1 MSNNNEFLYS
11 QIEKCSHTTITS
23 LLEDNISNKDI
34 TNNIEK
40 IGSNISSKIEGGTG
54 NAINILEDC
63 LKYNYKNKDIEDIK
77 SDLLKLNDKSPNI
90 NIYIIGSTNNGK
102 SCFINSLLNQNIV
115 PEEENSSKVGFCEI
129 INSNKEEIH
138 ITDNID
144 QTIILKKD
152 ENKSRCDQIL
162 DFMSDSN
169 DIEFKD
175 VKFYCKFSLFGKC
188 SNNVK
193 IIDSPGLDIIK
204 AQNVINNKINN
215 KEDDIDI
222 VIAVIKCQDKITKTM
237 HEYLKKLYSEK
248 KTKHIFFVI
257 NHFHSYSRSKRNG
270 KENRMEDEQ
279 RRIEEIEESIK
290 DISKESYANKEFF
303 IHHVCLYCTTTREVI
318 CSLENPVDK
327 FNKFKSCLEKYVGLF
342 NIYFKFESQV
352 SFFED
357 YIKKGEEIL
366 RDIINLH
373 EKEKTELKNKK
384 KENEEQIY
392 LLNKFIK
399 KVSEDI
405 NTYIN
410 KNEQQVKVD
419 IKEKIETIFQV
430 FDEKSQNSN
439 NQEMMGIFKDILKG
453 YIESNIKDIKEIFS
467 KSISSFKRENKV
479 MEEKIKN
486 KLNNFY
492 IENDN
497 NKNYSLLLDEII
509 NPKLIFSFKG
519 DKLNSSLMSR
529 AKKMISESSL
539 FNLEKINSISKKL
552 FIFALINKIKND
564 IKFKVFLILLLI
576 NNNYLLYGSAII
588 GCLSFYYIYR
598 KRVGKKAKDEIEKQI
613 AINKLIN
620 DIYGCI
626 KSLLENF
633 EINNNNNILDS
644 EIIEFMNSNK
654 SIDLKINKEKGIIT
668 NIKKNI
674 SDLDHEIEELRKYFN
689 NIVIL
694 VR

>member
-1 MSNNNEFLYS
+1 M
-11 QIEKCSHTTITS
+11 K
-23 LLEDNISNKDI
+23 K
-34 TNNIEK
+34 K
-40 IGSNISSKIEGGTG
+40 R
-54 NAINILEDC
+54 
-63 LKYNYKNKDIEDIK
+63 IK
-77 SDLLKLNDKSPNI
+77 
-90 NIYIIGSTNNGK
+90 
-102 SCFINSLLNQNIV
+102 
-115 PEEENSSKVGFCEI
+115 
-129 INSNKEEIH
+129 
-138 ITDNID
+138 
-144 QTIILKKD
+144 
-152 ENKSRCDQIL
+152 
-162 DFMSDSN
+162 
-169 DIEFKD
+169 
-175 VKFYCKFSLFGKC
+175 
-188 SNNVK
+188 
-193 IIDSPGLDIIK
+193 
-204 AQNVINNKINN
+204 
-215 KEDDIDI
+215 
-222 VIAVIKCQDKITKTM
+222 
-237 HEYLKKLYSEK
+237 
-248 KTKHIFFVI
+248 
-257 NHFHSYSRSKRNG
+257 
-270 KENRMEDEQ
+270 
-279 RRIEEIEESIK
+279 EIEESIK

-410 KNEQQVKVD
+410 ENEQQVKVD

-492 IENDN
+492 TENDN
-497 NKNYSLLLDEII
+497 NKNYSLLLDEIL
-509 NPKLIFSFKG
+509 NLQLGCLFK
-519 DKLNSSLMSR
+519 DNKLNSLLNLE
-529 AKKMISESSL
+529 KMNSISES
-539 FNLEKINSISKKL
+539 L
-552 FIFALINKIKND
+552 FILAVTKNVKNG
-564 IKFKVFLILLLI
+564 IKFKDFAVTNNVKNGFKFKDFFVTNEVKNGFKFKDFFVTNEVKNGFKFKDFFVTNKVKNNIKSIDFLNELLEK
-576 NNNYLLYGSAII
+576 NTYLLYGGGAII
-588 GCLSFYYIYR
+588 GCLLSYYIYR
-598 KRVGKKAKDEIEKQI
+598 KREEKKAKEHKIEKQI
-613 AINKLIN
+613 AIKNFIN
-620 DIYGCI
+620 DIYGYR
-626 KSLLENF
+626 KLLLENF
-633 EINNNNNILDS
+633 EINNNNTLDS
-644 EIIEFMNSNK
+644 GIIELKDSNK
-654 SIDLKINKEKGIIT
+654 SIDLKINEENGIIT

-694 VR
+694 VK

>member
-1 MSNNNEFLYS
+1 MKLN
-11 QIEKCSHTTITS
+11 
-23 LLEDNISNKDI
+23 D
-34 TNNIEK
+34 
-40 IGSNISSKIEGGTG
+40 
-54 NAINILEDC
+54 
-63 LKYNYKNKDIEDIK
+63 
-77 SDLLKLNDKSPNI
+77 KLNDKSPNI
-90 NIYIIGSTNNGK
+90 NIYIIGNTNNGK
-102 SCFINSLLNQNIV
+102 SSFINSLLNQDIV

-129 INSNKEEIH
+129 INSNEDEIH
-138 ITDNID
+138 ITDNND
-144 QTIILKKD
+144 ETIILKKD
-152 ENKSRCDQIL
+152 KNKSQCDQIL
-162 DFMSDSN
+162 DYMSDNN
-169 DIEFKD
+169 DIKFKD
-175 VKFYCKFSLFGKC
+175 VKIYCKFALFGKYN
-188 SNNVK
+188 NNVK
-193 IIDSPGLDIIK
+193 IIDSPGFDIIE

-215 KEDDIDI
+215 KKDDIDI
-222 VIAVIKCQDKITKTM
+222 VIAVIKCQDKITDPMRK
-237 HEYLKKLYSEK
+237 YLKKLYSEK

-410 KNEQQVKVD
+410 ENEQQVKVD

-492 IENDN
+492 TENDN
-497 NKNYSLLLDEII
+497 NKNYSLLLDEIL
-509 NPKLIFSFKG
+509 NLQLGCLFK
-519 DKLNSSLMSR
+519 DNKLNSLLNLE
-529 AKKMISESSL
+529 KMNSISES
-539 FNLEKINSISKKL
+539 L
-552 FIFALINKIKND
+552 FILAVTKNVKNG
-564 IKFKVFLILLLI
+564 IKFKDFAVTNNVKNGFKFKDFFVTNEVKNGFKFKDFFVTNEVKNGFKFKDFFVTNKVKNNIKSIDFLNELLEK
-576 NNNYLLYGSAII
+576 NTYLLYGGAII
-588 GCLSFYYIYR
+588 GCLLSYYIYR
-598 KRVGKKAKDEIEKQI
+598 KREEKKAKDKIEKQI

-620 DIYGCI
+620 DIYGYR
-626 KSLLENF
+626 KLLLENF
-633 EINNNNNILDS
+633 EINNNNILDS
-644 EIIEFMNSNK
+644 EIKKLMDSNK
-654 SIDLKINKEKGIIT
+654 RIDLKRNKEEGIIT

-674 SDLDHEIEELRKYFN
+674 NDLDHEIEELRKYFN